1 MNKKNLL
8 VDKAKKLMEQ
18 AKQIDKDY
26 QLKVGKF
33 VINLY
38 QKKQI
43 TDDNLTAKLAI
54 ILEDDIH
61 YSDDINDSILE
72 IKK

>member
-18 AKQIDKDY
+18 AKQIDKYY

-61 YSDDINDSILE
+61 YSDDINDSILG

>member
-61 YSDDINDSILE
+61 YSDDINDSILG

>member
-18 AKQIDKDY
+18 AKQIDKEY

-54 ILEDDIH
+54 MLEENFSGFDDK
-61 YSDDINDSILE
+61 NDSILG